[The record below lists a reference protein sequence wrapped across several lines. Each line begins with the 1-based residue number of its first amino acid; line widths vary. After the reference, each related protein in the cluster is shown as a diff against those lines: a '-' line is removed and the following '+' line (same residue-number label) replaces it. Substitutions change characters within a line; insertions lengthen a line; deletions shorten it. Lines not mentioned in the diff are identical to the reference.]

1 MLKAV
6 LVTSLYYMQI
16 LSVKNFEKSQLIN
29 INIKAL
35 LKYKLNIVRI
45 LYYQRNHYN
54 IASKSVEE
62 ILQMTNK

>member
-1 MLKAV
+1 
-6 LVTSLYYMQI
+6 MQI